1 MSKIELTEAQ
11 LKDAARLKAIYEA
24 KKIEARSKGKKI
36 SQESIA
42 ADCGWTQ
49 GAVGHFL
56 NGRTA
61 LSLESAIK
69 LAESLQVPVS
79 DFSPS
84 LAKQLS
90 GDNFTVKGKSKFKK
104 APILNYVQAGAFCE
118 YFDDAIIEEGAPY
131 NTELHGDDCFWVVI
145 EGDSMISDFYPK
157 DMVLISPSR
166 QPKAGDFVIAL
177 KKGEDSTTFKK
188 WRPRGF
194 DEQTGREYYEL
205 VPSNDDYA
213 VIDSRFTPFEIC
225 GVAVEHNKLLT

>member
-1 MSKIELTEAQ
+1 MSKVELTEAQ

-24 KKIEARSKGKKI
+24 KKLEARSKGKKI
-36 SQESIA
+36 SQETIA

-84 LAKQLS
+84 LAKQMS
-90 GDNFTVKGKSKFKK
+90 GDNFTVKGKAKFKK
-104 APILNYVQAGAFCE
+104 APILNYVQAGSFEE
-118 YFDDAIIEEGAPY
+118 YFDDAIVEEGAPY
-131 NTELHGDDCFWVVI
+131 NAELHGDDCFWVVI
-145 EGDSMISDFYPK
+145 EGNSMIGDFYPK

-177 KKGEDSTTFKK
+177 KKGADATTFKK

-205 VPSNDDYA
+205 VPTNEDYA
-213 VIDSRFTPFEIC
+213 IIDSRFTPFEIC
-225 GVAVEHNKLLT
+225 GVAVEQSKMLV